1 MKVREVIIHPS
12 SGIFIILVS
21 IMISGSIKFG
31 ISYQWLL
38 SSLSGLASFTL
49 GVISANRLGIKFLMI
64 SSEIALFIIIFFS
77 FLRIAGYYSF
87 LISLLWLAVANISSL
102 LIRAKE
108 VRVPVYSIITYILG
122 SSLVIYSYLKIP
134 DIVELRASPSVPV
147 EGAFGMFLIFIS
159 YPSIFS
165 WLLKSNSIY
174 SALFSVFSISLM
186 LLHGFRAD
194 AILVLLSTFLL
205 VWRRSRHLS
214 YLLLLSALLLYIGID
229 IIRAKLAIS
238 ALERPIFR
246 LSTTYYYSKELAS
259 YFLKLIP
266 IEPFWLTSIPLHQSQ
281 TIGRGIFGKDF
292 GITPTIFIGMLMDL
306 GFIGMLLLSFFIG
319 SATGYSYGKFISGD
333 DEFSYTVIWPII
345 ITRTEI
351 GLTQLD
357 LALIFGSTIFSL
369 LLNFFNGS
377 RDLRGG

>member
-12 SGIFIILVS
+12 SGIFIILAS

-102 LIRAKE
+102 IIRTKE

-134 DIVELRASPSVPV
+134 DIAELRASPSVPV

-174 SALFSVFSISLM
+174 STLFSVFSISLM

-229 IIRAKLAIS
+229 VIRAKLAIS

-246 LSTTYYYSKELAS
+246 LSATYYYSKELAS

-319 SATGYSYGKFISGD
+319 SATGYSYGKFISGG

>member
-134 DIVELRASPSVPV
+134 DIAELRASPSVPV

-319 SATGYSYGKFISGD
+319 SATSYSYGKFISGD

>member
-12 SGIFIILVS
+12 SGIFIILAS

-64 SSEIALFIIIFFS
+64 SSEIALFTIISFS

-134 DIVELRASPSVPV
+134 DIAELRASPSVPV

>member
-12 SGIFIILVS
+12 SGIFIILAS

-134 DIVELRASPSVPV
+134 DIAELRASPSVPV